1 MPPTSRPTEDPT
13 KIPLIGGRITNLRR
27 FAQPDDKTWSLFN
40 PSICQSPDGRLAMSF
55 RSSNYVILDTGE
67 LYVTNGG
74 KIRNQVWFCDVD
86 NNLEILNLR
95 RITVPTKLIDTTRG
109 LEDPK
114 LFWRDGSW
122 HFTATLLEE
131 HTPVARMVLCTLDAD
146 ATEVTDIEVLGGW
159 EVKKPEKNWMLPT
172 LMESTHFDFVY
183 GPNAVVLGKQIVF
196 TMTEDPRFTG
206 LRGSSHLVEQD
217 DGTYLAVMHKF
228 WASTQPVYLPDR
240 FMAVTAKDKNYAHY
254 LVRISPYGDIVEM
267 SAPFQFISRGIE
279 FAAGLAE
286 VGNNFVISFGKADVA
301 SHLCIVPR
309 DRALKMLN
317 PVRQ

>member
-1 MPPTSRPTEDPT
+1 MPPSSRPVEDPT
-13 KIPLIGGRITNLRR
+13 KVKLIDGRVTNLRR

-40 PSICQSPDGRLAMSF
+40 PSICENAHGEYAMSF

-74 KIRNQVWFCDVD
+74 KIRNQVWFCDMD
-86 NNLEILNLR
+86 ADMRMQNLR
-95 RITVPTKLIDTTRG
+95 RIHVSKDVMDTTRG

-114 LFWRDGSW
+114 LFWRDGLW

-131 HTPVARMVLCTLDAD
+131 HTPVARMALCTLDA
-146 ATEVTDIEVLGGW
+146 AAREVTDIEVLGGW
-159 EVKKPEKNWMLPT
+159 EVRKPEKNWMLPT

-183 GPNAVVLGKQIVF
+183 GPNAIVTGEQIIF
-196 TMTEDPRFTG
+196 TMTEDPRYTG
-206 LRGSSHLVEQD
+206 LRGSSHLVQQD

-240 FMAVTAKDKNYAHY
+240 FMAVTAKDKNYVHY
-254 LVRISPYGDIVEM
+254 LVRVSAYGDILEM
-267 SAPFQFISRGIE
+267 SVPFQFVSRGIE

-286 VGNNFVISFGKADVA
+286 VGDDLVISFGKADVA
-301 SHLCIVPR
+301 SHLCIIPK

-317 PVRQ
+317 PLRQ